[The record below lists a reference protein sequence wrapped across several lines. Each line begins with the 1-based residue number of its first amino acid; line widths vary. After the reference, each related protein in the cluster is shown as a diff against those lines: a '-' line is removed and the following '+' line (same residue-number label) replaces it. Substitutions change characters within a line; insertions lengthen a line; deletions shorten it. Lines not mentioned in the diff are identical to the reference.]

1 MLAYFYMDNRLSV
14 SQFDLIIFEDIIAL
28 YLKTLQV
35 CLFPY
40 LDSHIYPMVWTE
52 SVV

>member
-35 CLFPY
+35 CLLLIFNQMMMRSGLY
-40 LDSHIYPMVWTE
+40 
-52 SVV
+52 